1 MRRSCS
7 NWTLSYVLYNAK
19 KLAIGVIVIIV
30 MVICAWLLASVL
42 VGGKPSPATT
52 TTAMTPTA
60 STSSIAPTTTRLVRG
75 ALCELVAGSG
85 SSDPRERLEEVLTG
99 LSDYAAALSVV
110 AREALVE
117 TSLLQDA
124 EILASIASSPY
135 DVSGVLEAL
144 NAASSDEDYAAV
156 LDEVR
161 GLALSSKSLGASG
174 PVLSAYALSGC
185 QSRLGLLP

>member
-1 MRRSCS
+1 M
-7 NWTLSYVLYNAK
+7 LYNAK

-75 ALCELVAGSG
+75 ALCEALVQAELVAGSG

-161 GLALSSKSLGASG
+161 GLALSSKSLGASV

>member
-1 MRRSCS
+1 M
-7 NWTLSYVLYNAK
+7 LHNAK
-19 KLAIGVIVIIV
+19 KLAIGATVITV
-30 MVICAWLLASVL
+30 MVVCAWLLASVL
-42 VGGKPSPATT
+42 VGGKPSPETTTTTT
-52 TTAMTPTA
+52 TTAA
-60 STSSIAPTTTRLVRG
+60 SVSSIATTTTRLVRG
-75 ALCELVAGSG
+75 ALCEAFVQAELVAGSG
-85 SSDPRERLEEVLTG
+85 SSDQRERLEEVLTG
-99 LSDYAAALSVV
+99 LSDYAAALLVV

-124 EILASIASSPY
+124 EILASIASTPY
-135 DVSGVLEAL
+135 DVSGILGAL

-161 GLALSSKSLGASG
+161 GLALSSKSLGTSV